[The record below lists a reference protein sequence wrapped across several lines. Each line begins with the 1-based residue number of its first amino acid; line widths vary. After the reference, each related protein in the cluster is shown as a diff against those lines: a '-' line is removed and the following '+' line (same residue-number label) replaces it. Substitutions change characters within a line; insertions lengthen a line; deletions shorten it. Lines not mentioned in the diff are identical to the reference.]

1 MNDSTIFPLFSILLS
16 RTSFLALA
24 CTSKLTLQ
32 ITRKLSECNH
42 FNFLRTQILI
52 KRDLGHYSCSDWKK
66 VFLALSD
73 CPLVPWQHVFTRT
86 VLNCFT
92 STLILIREL
101 GMDPTVKPATGPW
114 PFIEACTCSDPEV
127 MKLLL
132 SYPDIDPGQR
142 NGLGLSLACR
152 SGRLGTVQLL
162 LSDSRVDPMANDGIA
177 LMTACACSRL
187 DIIKLLLSDSRVD
200 PRKCID
206 TRNTY
211 SPYPPLLEAACRYGR
226 TEVVRLLLPG
236 REWSKNVLS
245 RSLTLAVENGH
256 TAIVSLLSSDKR
268 TNLED

>member
-1 MNDSTIFPLFSILLS
+1 MF
-16 RTSFLALA
+16 
-24 CTSKLTLQ
+24 Q

-52 KRDLGHYSCSDWKK
+52 KRDLSAYVCSQVRNERNISSSLCSDWKK

-211 SPYPPLLEAACRYGR
+211 SPYPPSVLEAACRYGR

-236 REWSKNVLS
+236 REWNKNVLS